1 MCIRDRFGVVFLVYI
16 ANQFQFTLENQGLM
30 RYGILMDTLRY
41 KIAPS
46 LRMSDIFIFKDA
58 NTLFSIISAIL
69 LIGFIF
75 KHPKFN
81 MKKISTSIEQG
92 RAVINIRFLAFAVA
106 FFAAA
111 FATLPSFA
119 ESGDLLWR
127 SYGDGNQAYV
137 NISNEAFAQEY
148 TRLDEAEIENVYVVC
163 DTVEESGEKAKI
175 FVDVIDC
182 ETNERVA
189 FGEGKEKNIKNG
201 SEKYTK
207 LKLEKS
213 FVPEKDKIYEFR
225 FYTDSEREVG
235 ICFEKSDFTPV
246 GLLRTRQK
254 DYSSSYASYNGKD
267 EKDSNI
273 MMKLTGNATV

>member
-1 MCIRDRFGVVFLVYI
+1 
-16 ANQFQFTLENQGLM
+16 
-30 RYGILMDTLRY
+30 MDTLRY

-58 NTLFSIISAIL
+58 DTLFSIISAIL

-92 RAVINIRFLAFAVA
+92 RAVINIRFLAFAVI

-148 TRLDEAEIENVYVVC
+148 TRLDEAEIENVYVIC

-175 FVDVIDC
+175 FVDVID
-182 ETNERVA
+182 ELIL
-189 FGEGKEKNIKNG
+189 K
-201 SEKYTK
+201 TK
-207 LKLEKS
+207 
-213 FVPEKDKIYEFR
+213 VCD
-225 FYTDSEREVG
+225 
-235 ICFEKSDFTPV
+235 
-246 GLLRTRQK
+246 
-254 DYSSSYASYNGKD
+254 
-267 EKDSNI
+267 
-273 MMKLTGNATV
+273 